1 MGLGSFCE
9 VHYWVLSFLPS
20 GLDFPFY
27 FPDSS
32 FRFCWQAKL
41 WVLVILSR
49 YSFCLSNTHT
59 HTYTFLIYFASAL
72 TLPSHSMQYWVP
84 LLSFDFYYFFF
95 FILLS
100 NSETL
105 VLRRLQ
111 TKDLQPTSFSFCVR
125 RNLPDGPGNTFPTV
139 LQLGKLLNSALLWG
153 GRITQFSIPH

>member
-1 MGLGSFCE
+1 MRSITEFYPSCHQVLIFLFTFQIHHFAFVDKQSCE
-9 VHYWVLSFLPS
+9 CLLSSP
-20 GLDFPFY
+20 DTPFV
-27 FPDSS
+27 S
-32 FRFCWQAKL
+32 L
-41 WVLVILSR
+41 
-49 YSFCLSNTHT
+49 THT
-59 HTYTFLIYFASAL
+59 PPYTFLIYFASTL

-139 LQLGKLLNSALLWG
+139 LQLGKLLNSALL
-153 GRITQFSIPH
+153 